1 MFPTCETT
9 VAVVPPPAPLPL
21 WKRGVDLAC
30 CLLALP
36 VFAVCTVLAA
46 VLHRSLRPEILF
58 FCQERVGHR
67 GRRFSIF
74 KFRTMHVNAETA
86 THQAHLVELMRSNV
100 PMRKMDTRGDNRL
113 VRGAWLFRA
122 SGFDELPQIIN
133 VWRAEM
139 SIVGP
144 RPCIP
149 YEYEQYTAAQQRRFA
164 AVPGLT
170 GLWQV
175 SGKNNTTFEEMISL
189 DVQYARTRSLW
200 LDVKIILLT
209 VPALIA
215 QVVETRRSRRQST
228 SDRPTGVARS
238 AVSQQ

>member
-9 VAVVPPPAPLPL
+9 VAVVPPSGPLPW
-21 WKRGVDLAC
+21 WKRTIDFAC

-36 VFAVCTVLAA
+36 LFAVCTVFAA

-58 FCQERVGHR
+58 FRQERVGHL

-74 KFRTMHVNAETA
+74 KFRTMYVNAETT
-86 THQAHLVELMRSNV
+86 THQAHLAELIRSNV
-100 PMRKMDTRGDNRL
+100 PMRKMDTKGDTRL
-113 VRGAWLFRA
+113 VPGAWLFRA
-122 SGFDELPQIIN
+122 SGLDELPQIIN

-149 YEYEQYTAAQQRRFA
+149 YEYEQYTPAQQRRFS

-175 SGKNNTTFEEMISL
+175 SGKNNTTFEQMISL
-189 DVQYARTRSLW
+189 DVQYARTLSPW
-200 LDVKIILLT
+200 LDLKIILLT
-209 VPALIA
+209 VPALLA
-215 QVVETRRSRRQST
+215 QILDTRRSRRRST
-228 SDRPTGVARS
+228 SERPAAAAAR
-238 AVSQQ
+238 

>member
-9 VAVVPPPAPLPL
+9 VALVPPPSPLPW
-21 WKRGVDLAC
+21 WKRSIDFAC
-30 CLLALP
+30 CVIALP
-36 VFAVCTVLAA
+36 LFALCTVLAA
-46 VLHRSLRPEILF
+46 VLHRSLRPEVLF
-58 FCQERVGHR
+58 FRQERVGHL
-67 GRRFSIF
+67 GRRFPIF

-86 THQAHLVELMRSNV
+86 THQAHLAELIHSNV
-100 PMRKMDTRGDNRL
+100 PMRKMDTKGDNRL

-122 SGFDELPQIIN
+122 SGLDELPQIIN

-149 YEYEQYTAAQQRRFA
+149 YEYEQYTPAQQRRFT

-189 DVQYARTRSLW
+189 DVRYAGKRSLW

-209 VPALIA
+209 VPALLVQIL
-215 QVVETRRSRRQST
+215 ETRRSRRQSG
-228 SDRPTGVARS
+228 GVHPVS
-238 AVSQQ
+238 ATQRTA